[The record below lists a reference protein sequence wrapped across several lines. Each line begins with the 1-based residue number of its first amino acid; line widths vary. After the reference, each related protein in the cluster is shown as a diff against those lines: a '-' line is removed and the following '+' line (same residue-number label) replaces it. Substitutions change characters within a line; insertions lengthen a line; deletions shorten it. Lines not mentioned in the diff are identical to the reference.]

1 VPGLAIRVQELWR
14 SKWWLPIVS
23 IFAAARITTFL
34 LFVAIAQIQEDNY
47 WTPAQPGY
55 FDFLNIWDAEWYERI
70 YSGGY
75 PTVLPTNEN
84 GSVQQNAWA
93 FMPVFPFLIRGMNV
107 ITGIEFKFLAP
118 IVATIFGFAFVLMA
132 YRLLILRITT
142 LQARWAIALISF
154 SMASPILQVGYAESL
169 WLFLI
174 CASLYLFIQRRD
186 ALLIVTLS
194 VLSVTRPGLLAFS
207 MMFAV
212 LFIYRFVQERRK
224 VQEFERA
231 EKLRLF
237 GLTVI
242 AGLLGFAWLL
252 IAAITTGRLD
262 AYLATELA
270 WRAGYTDSSH
280 LLPFSGW
287 FISGAFHLDS
297 GIGEI
302 TVLGLVAFA
311 IWALNT
317 RSVRALG
324 LELQVFT
331 FSYLV
336 YLFAVF
342 FPQSSTPRLLFG
354 AFGLLAGFAVASAN
368 WSKPARGVILVLSVL
383 TQVLWLL
390 VCWKYTA
397 PDFTPP

>member
-1 VPGLAIRVQELWR
+1 MQRVRELWQ

-34 LFVAIAQIQEDNY
+34 LFVTIAQIQEDNY
-47 WTPAQPGY
+47 WTPARPGY

-70 YSGGY
+70 YTGGY
-75 PTVLPTNEN
+75 PSVLPTNQD

-93 FMPVFPFLIRGMNV
+93 FMPVFPFIIRGLNAL
-107 ITGIEFKFLAP
+107 TGIEFKFLAP
-118 IVATIFGFAFVLMA
+118 IVATVFGFAFVLMA

-142 LQARWAIALISF
+142 LQARWAIAIISF

-174 CASLYLFIQRRD
+174 CASLYFFIKRRD
-186 ALLIVTLS
+186 GLLILTLC
-194 VLSVTRPGLLAFS
+194 VLSVTRPGLLAFAL
-207 MMFAV
+207 MFAL
-212 LFIYRFVQERRK
+212 LFIYRFVQERRNA
-224 VQEFERA
+224 QQFERA

-237 GLTVI
+237 GLTALSGV
-242 AGLLGFAWLL
+242 LGFAWLL
-252 IAAITTGRLD
+252 IAGLTTGRLD

-270 WRAGYTDSSH
+270 WRAGYTQSSH
-280 LLPFSGW
+280 LVPFSGW
-287 FISGAFHLDS
+287 FISGAFHLGP

-302 TVLGLVAFA
+302 AVIGLVAFA
-311 IWALNT
+311 IWALST
-317 RSVRALG
+317 PSARALG

-331 FSYLV
+331 LSYLV

-354 AFGLLAGFAVASAN
+354 AFGLLAAFAVASAS
-368 WSKPARGVILVLSVL
+368 WSKPARGAILVLSIL
-383 TQVLWLL
+383 AQVLWLL